1 MSILLTPSSFE
12 GVPGIP
18 TAAAP
23 SPSQSRKRSVAF
35 DNEDDDTSYTLGSK
49 DSSSSNKDEESYANW
64 SDIDT
69 LSPAGILKN
78 SSPASTALI
87 PTPTPPAADLDNL
100 LDVVDK
106 MAISDSKKKLFKTPP
121 RKPVAALP
129 KDPLELALHLPNFFY
144 LWKDKVRNKLVTY
157 EILLPSGTKE
167 EQVGMRL
174 VEGQDG
180 RQVLRI
186 SVEYSPLF
194 LANDYFKNNCTLENE
209 TDSVNR
215 FSARVDRLLQL
226 EKMYLKHDEV
236 DQLVGHQDLPV
247 PFPADNP
254 FQLHVGEKAYAN
266 TGHMYRIIPLTDI
279 VGNRVSQMDILIV
292 TLVEAERRIS
302 KPDDTPS
309 KKSEG
314 QAVAW

>member
-1 MSILLTPSSFE
+1 M
-12 GVPGIP
+12 
-18 TAAAP
+18 
-23 SPSQSRKRSVAF
+23 
-35 DNEDDDTSYTLGSK
+35 
-49 DSSSSNKDEESYANW
+49 
-64 SDIDT
+64 
-69 LSPAGILKN
+69 SPAGILKN

-87 PTPTPPAADLDNL
+87 PAPTPPTTELDNL
-100 LDVVDK
+100 LEDVDK
-106 MAISDSKKKLFKTPP
+106 MVLSDSKKKLFKTPP
-121 RKPVAALP
+121 RKPAAALP
-129 KDPLELALHLPNFFY
+129 KDPLELTLHLPNFFY
-144 LWKDKVRNKLVTY
+144 LWKDTVRNKLATY

-186 SVEYSPLF
+186 SVEYAPTF
-194 LANDYFKNNCTLENE
+194 LDNNYFRNNCNLKND

-236 DQLVGHQDLPV
+236 DKLTGHLDLPV
-247 PFPADNP
+247 PFRADNP
-254 FQLHVGEKAYAN
+254 FQLHVGEKPYAN
-266 TGHMYRIIPLTDI
+266 TGHMYRVIPLTDI

-292 TLVEAERRIS
+292 TLVEAEKRIS